1 MVLVGFIGAYDK
13 IEFMLYLAKIMAVL
27 EKKVLVIDAT
37 TKQKSRYI
45 VPVINPTKSYI
56 TEFEKIDVAVGFENY
71 EDIKGYIGISEK
83 EDFSYDVVLVDADST
98 EGIENFGLKNSYHNY
113 FVTSFDIYSLK
124 KGLEIMND
132 LQEPLQLTKILFSRD
147 VLKSE
152 NDYLNFLSIDAKVLW
167 DEKNIIYFPLDSQ
180 DQNIIIEN
188 QRNSRLKIKRLT
200 QLYKSSL
207 YFLVEQIMA
216 NEPKDKIKRA
226 FKICEKEV

>member
-98 EGIENFGLKNSYHNY
+98 EGIENFGLK
-113 FVTSFDIYSLK
+113 L
-124 KGLEIMND
+124 
-132 LQEPLQLTKILFSRD
+132 
-147 VLKSE
+147 SE
-152 NDYLNFLSIDAKVLW
+152 
-167 DEKNIIYFPLDSQ
+167 
-180 DQNIIIEN
+180 
-188 QRNSRLKIKRLT
+188 
-200 QLYKSSL
+200 
-207 YFLVEQIMA
+207 
-216 NEPKDKIKRA
+216 
-226 FKICEKEV
+226 